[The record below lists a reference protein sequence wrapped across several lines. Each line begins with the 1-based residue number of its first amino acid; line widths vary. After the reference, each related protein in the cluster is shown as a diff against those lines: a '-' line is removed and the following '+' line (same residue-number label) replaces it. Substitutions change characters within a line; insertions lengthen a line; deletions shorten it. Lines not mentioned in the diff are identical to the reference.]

1 MTWNKRHKLLRRVF
15 STVMALV
22 LAVSLLPTYAF
33 AASVP
38 TSTTT
43 DGNAADFTGAW
54 KSAHYKPGTYT
65 VTANLAMPGQYNPIL
80 TGVTIR
86 KVPSK
91 TGIDLDNTTI
101 EVIKPDLEPYG
112 YTLDMNYAIAVKTN
126 GEVCQ
131 NWLAGENVMTLTVKL
146 GDYQKLGWSGD
157 WLRADGNYGNP
168 VVLFENVKSDDV
180 DSYRVSEDGTTASV
194 DIIPENYPST
204 NASKHMNEQVKV
216 ISIGNLGLLYI
227 VTTDPTIQSMQ
238 NLVGRTVYSI
248 GEGGPPEYTFE
259 YMLEQYHLI
268 GQVNFSFR
276 STPFEVLNLLQEE
289 PNGVAL
295 LPQPFVEVAKP
306 LVDNLNVPINIT
318 QAWNELNLSTGAE
331 SVTTVTVV
339 RKAFREQHEQAVQ
352 EYLQLAKQST
362 DYTLANV
369 EQAAAWTDTYE
380 TFMNP
385 DIAVQAIL
393 YHHRG
398 GDEAEALGL
407 PADHV

>member
-1 MTWNKRHKLLRRVF
+1 MNKRHKLLRRVF

-38 TSTTT
+38 ASTTT

-86 KVPSK
+86 KVPGK

-101 EVIKPDLEPYG
+101 EVIKLDLEPYG
-112 YTLDMNYAIAVKTN
+112 YTLD
-126 GEVCQ
+126 
-131 NWLAGENVMTLTVKL
+131 
-146 GDYQKLGWSGD
+146 
-157 WLRADGNYGNP
+157 
-168 VVLFENVKSDDV
+168 
-180 DSYRVSEDGTTASV
+180 
-194 DIIPENYPST
+194 
-204 NASKHMNEQVKV
+204 MNEQVKV

-227 VTTDPTIQSMQ
+227 VTTDPTIQPIQ
-238 NLVGRTVYSI
+238 NLAGRTVYSI

-268 GQVNFSFR
+268 GQVNFSLR

-295 LPQPFVEVAKP
+295 LPQPFVEVAKL

-369 EQAAAWTDTYE
+369 EQAAARTDTYE

-385 DIAVQAIL
+385 DIAVQAIVH
-393 YHHRG
+393 HHRG

>member
-38 TSTTT
+38 TSTTI
-43 DGNAADFTGAW
+43 DGNTTDFTGAW

-86 KVPSK
+86 KVPGK

-112 YTLDMNYAIAVKTN
+112 YTLDMN
-126 GEVCQ
+126 
-131 NWLAGENVMTLTVKL
+131 
-146 GDYQKLGWSGD
+146 
-157 WLRADGNYGNP
+157 
-168 VVLFENVKSDDV
+168 
-180 DSYRVSEDGTTASV
+180 
-194 DIIPENYPST
+194 
-204 NASKHMNEQVKV
+204 EQLKV

-227 VTTDPTIQSMQ
+227 VTTDPTIQSIQ
-238 NLVGRTVYSI
+238 NLAGRTVYSI

-268 GQVNFSFR
+268 GQVNFSLR
-276 STPFEVLNLLQEE
+276 STPFEV
-289 PNGVAL
+289 
-295 LPQPFVEVAKP
+295 
-306 LVDNLNVPINIT
+306 
-318 QAWNELNLSTGAE
+318 LNLSTGAE

-369 EQAAAWTDTYE
+369 EQA
-380 TFMNP
+380 
-385 DIAVQAIL
+385 IV
-393 YHHRG
+393 HHHWG

>member
-1 MTWNKRHKLLRRVF
+1 MNKRHKLLRRVF

-22 LAVSLLPTYAF
+22 LAVSLLPAYAF

-38 TSTTT
+38 TSTTI
-43 DGNAADFTGAW
+43 DGNTTDFTGAW
-54 KSAHYKPGTYT
+54 KSAHYKPATYT

-86 KVPSK
+86 KVPGK

-101 EVIKPDLEPYG
+101 EVIKLDLEPYG
-112 YTLDMNYAIAVKTN
+112 YTLDMNYVIVVKTN
-126 GEVCQ
+126 GE
-131 NWLAGENVMTLTVKL
+131 
-146 GDYQKLGWSGD
+146 
-157 WLRADGNYGNP
+157 
-168 VVLFENVKSDDV
+168 
-180 DSYRVSEDGTTASV
+180 
-194 DIIPENYPST
+194 
-204 NASKHMNEQVKV
+204 
-216 ISIGNLGLLYI
+216 
-227 VTTDPTIQSMQ
+227 
-238 NLVGRTVYSI
+238 
-248 GEGGPPEYTFE
+248 GGSPEYTFE

-276 STPFEVLNLLQEE
+276 STPFEVLNLLQEG

-352 EYLQLAKQST
+352 EYLLLAKQST

-369 EQAAAWTDTYE
+369 EQAAARTDTYE

-385 DIAVQAIL
+385 DIAAQAIL
-393 YHHRG
+393 HHHRG

-407 PADHV
+407 PADYV

>member
-43 DGNAADFTGAW
+43 DGNTADFTGAW

-86 KVPSK
+86 KVPGK

-101 EVIKPDLEPYG
+101 EVIKLDLEPYG
-112 YTLDMNYAIAVKTN
+112 YTLD
-126 GEVCQ
+126 
-131 NWLAGENVMTLTVKL
+131 
-146 GDYQKLGWSGD
+146 
-157 WLRADGNYGNP
+157 
-168 VVLFENVKSDDV
+168 
-180 DSYRVSEDGTTASV
+180 
-194 DIIPENYPST
+194 
-204 NASKHMNEQVKV
+204 MNEQVKV
-216 ISIGNLGLLYI
+216 ISIGNLGLLCI
-227 VTTDPTIQSMQ
+227 VTTDPTIQSIQ
-238 NLVGRTVYSI
+238 NLAGRTVYSI

-268 GQVNFSFR
+268 GQVNFYLR

-306 LVDNLNVPINIT
+306 LADNLNVPINIT

-369 EQAAAWTDTYE
+369 EQAAARTDTYE

-385 DIAVQAIL
+385 DIAVQAIVH
-393 YHHRG
+393 HHRG

>member
-1 MTWNKRHKLLRRVF
+1 MNKRHKLLRRVF

-22 LAVSLLPTYAF
+22 LAVSLLPAYAF
-33 AASVP
+33 AASVS
-38 TSTTT
+38 TSTTI
-43 DGNAADFTGAW
+43 DGNTTDFTGAW

-65 VTANLAMPGQYNPIL
+65 VTANLAMPGQYNHIL

-86 KVPSK
+86 KVPGK

-101 EVIKPDLEPYG
+101 EVIKLNLEPYG
-112 YTLDMNYAIAVKTN
+112 YTLDMNYAIVVKTN
-126 GEVCQ
+126 
-131 NWLAGENVMTLTVKL
+131 
-146 GDYQKLGWSGD
+146 
-157 WLRADGNYGNP
+157 
-168 VVLFENVKSDDV
+168 
-180 DSYRVSEDGTTASV
+180 
-194 DIIPENYPST
+194 
-204 NASKHMNEQVKV
+204 
-216 ISIGNLGLLYI
+216 
-227 VTTDPTIQSMQ
+227 
-238 NLVGRTVYSI
+238 
-248 GEGGPPEYTFE
+248 GEGGPPEYAFE

-268 GQVNFSFR
+268 GQVNSSFR

-295 LPQPFVEVAKP
+295 LPQPFVEVAKL

-318 QAWNELNLSTGAE
+318 QAWNERNLSTGAE
-331 SVTTVTVV
+331 SVTAVTVV

-369 EQAAAWTDTYE
+369 EQAAVRTDTYE

-385 DIAVQAIL
+385 DIAAQAIL
-393 YHHRG
+393 HHHRG

-407 PADHV
+407 PADYV

>member
-43 DGNAADFTGAW
+43 DGNTADFTGAW

-86 KVPSK
+86 KVPGK

-101 EVIKPDLEPYG
+101 EVIKLDLEPYG
-112 YTLDMNYAIAVKTN
+112 YTLD
-126 GEVCQ
+126 
-131 NWLAGENVMTLTVKL
+131 
-146 GDYQKLGWSGD
+146 
-157 WLRADGNYGNP
+157 
-168 VVLFENVKSDDV
+168 
-180 DSYRVSEDGTTASV
+180 
-194 DIIPENYPST
+194 
-204 NASKHMNEQVKV
+204 MNEQVKV
-216 ISIGNLGLLYI
+216 ISIGNLGLLCI
-227 VTTDPTIQSMQ
+227 VTTDPTIQSIQ
-238 NLVGRTVYSI
+238 NLAGRTVYSI

-268 GQVNFSFR
+268 GQVNFYLR

-362 DYTLANV
+362 DYKLANV
-369 EQAAAWTDTYE
+369 EQAAARTDTYE

-385 DIAVQAIL
+385 DIAVQAIVH
-393 YHHRG
+393 HHRG

>member
-1 MTWNKRHKLLRRVF
+1 MNKRHKLRRRVL

-38 TSTTT
+38 TSTTI
-43 DGNAADFTGAW
+43 DGNTTDFTGAW

-86 KVPSK
+86 KVPGK

-112 YTLDMNYAIAVKTN
+112 YTLDMN
-126 GEVCQ
+126 
-131 NWLAGENVMTLTVKL
+131 
-146 GDYQKLGWSGD
+146 
-157 WLRADGNYGNP
+157 
-168 VVLFENVKSDDV
+168 
-180 DSYRVSEDGTTASV
+180 
-194 DIIPENYPST
+194 
-204 NASKHMNEQVKV
+204 EQVKV
-216 ISIGNLGLLYI
+216 ISIGNLGLLCI
-227 VTTDPTIQSMQ
+227 VTTDPTIQSIQ
-238 NLVGRTVYSI
+238 NLAGRTVYSI

-268 GQVNFSFR
+268 GQVNFSLR

-295 LPQPFVEVAKP
+295 LPQPFVEVAKL

-385 DIAVQAIL
+385 DIAVQAIVH
-393 YHHRG
+393 HHRG

>member
-1 MTWNKRHKLLRRVF
+1 MNKRHKLLRRVF

-38 TSTTT
+38 TSTTI
-43 DGNAADFTGAW
+43 DGNTTDFTGAW

-86 KVPSK
+86 KVPGK

-101 EVIKPDLEPYG
+101 EVIKLDLEPYG
-112 YTLDMNYAIAVKTN
+112 YTLDMNYAIVVKTN

-157 WLRADGNYGNP
+157 WLCADGNYGNP
-168 VVLFENVKSDDV
+168 VVLFENAKSDDV

-216 ISIGNLGLLYI
+216 ISIGNFGLFYI
-227 VTTDPTIQSMQ
+227 VTTDPTIQSIQ
-238 NLVGRTVYSI
+238 NLAGRTVYSI

-268 GQVNFSFR
+268 GQVNFSLR
-276 STPFEVLNLLQEE
+276 STPFEVLNLMQEE

-318 QAWNELNLSTGAE
+318 QVWNELNLSTGAE

-385 DIAVQAIL
+385 DIAVQAIVH
-393 YHHRG
+393 HHRG
-398 GDEAEALGL
+398 GDEAEAPGL

>member
-1 MTWNKRHKLLRRVF
+1 MNKRHKLLRRVF

-33 AASVP
+33 SASVP

-43 DGNAADFTGAW
+43 DGNTTDFTGAW

-86 KVPSK
+86 KVPGK

-101 EVIKPDLEPYG
+101 EVIKLDLEPYG
-112 YTLDMNYAIAVKTN
+112 YTLDMNYAIVVKTN
-126 GEVCQ
+126 
-131 NWLAGENVMTLTVKL
+131 
-146 GDYQKLGWSGD
+146 
-157 WLRADGNYGNP
+157 
-168 VVLFENVKSDDV
+168 
-180 DSYRVSEDGTTASV
+180 
-194 DIIPENYPST
+194 
-204 NASKHMNEQVKV
+204 
-216 ISIGNLGLLYI
+216 
-227 VTTDPTIQSMQ
+227 
-238 NLVGRTVYSI
+238 
-248 GEGGPPEYTFE
+248 GEGGPPEYAFE
-259 YMLEQYHLI
+259 YMLEQYNLI
-268 GQVNFSFR
+268 GQVNSSFR

-295 LPQPFVEVAKP
+295 LPQPFVEVAKL

-331 SVTTVTVV
+331 SVTAVTVV

-369 EQAAAWTDTYE
+369 EQAAARTDTYE

-393 YHHRG
+393 HHHRG

>member
-1 MTWNKRHKLLRRVF
+1 MNKRHKLLRRVF

-33 AASVP
+33 AVSVP

-65 VTANLAMPGQYNPIL
+65 VTANLAMRGQYNPIL

-86 KVPSK
+86 KVPGK

-101 EVIKPDLEPYG
+101 EVIKLDLEPYG
-112 YTLDMNYAIAVKTN
+112 YTLD
-126 GEVCQ
+126 
-131 NWLAGENVMTLTVKL
+131 
-146 GDYQKLGWSGD
+146 
-157 WLRADGNYGNP
+157 
-168 VVLFENVKSDDV
+168 
-180 DSYRVSEDGTTASV
+180 
-194 DIIPENYPST
+194 
-204 NASKHMNEQVKV
+204 MNEQVKV

-227 VTTDPTIQSMQ
+227 VTTAPTIQSIQ
-238 NLVGRTVYSI
+238 NLAGRTVYSI

-268 GQVNFSFR
+268 GQVNFSLR

-295 LPQPFVEVAKP
+295 LPQPFVEAAKL

-369 EQAAAWTDTYE
+369 EQAAARTDTYE

-385 DIAVQAIL
+385 DIAVQAIVH
-393 YHHRG
+393 HHRG

>member
-1 MTWNKRHKLLRRVF
+1 MRLISRARGKART
-15 STVMALV
+15 
-22 LAVSLLPTYAF
+22 
-33 AASVP
+33 
-38 TSTTT
+38 
-43 DGNAADFTGAW
+43 
-54 KSAHYKPGTYT
+54 YKPGTYT

-80 TGVTIR
+80 TGVTLR
-86 KVPSK
+86 KVPGK

-101 EVIKPDLEPYG
+101 EVIKLDLEPYG
-112 YTLDMNYAIAVKTN
+112 YTLD
-126 GEVCQ
+126 
-131 NWLAGENVMTLTVKL
+131 
-146 GDYQKLGWSGD
+146 
-157 WLRADGNYGNP
+157 
-168 VVLFENVKSDDV
+168 
-180 DSYRVSEDGTTASV
+180 
-194 DIIPENYPST
+194 
-204 NASKHMNEQVKV
+204 MNEQVKV

-227 VTTDPTIQSMQ
+227 VTTDPTIQSIQ
-238 NLVGRTVYSI
+238 NLAGRTVYSI

-268 GQVNFSFR
+268 GQVNFSLR

-289 PNGVAL
+289 TNGVAL
-295 LPQPFVEVAKP
+295 LPQPFVEVAKL
-306 LVDNLNVPINIT
+306 LVNNLNVPINIM

-369 EQAAAWTDTYE
+369 EQAAARTDTYE

-385 DIAVQAIL
+385 DIAVQAIVH
-393 YHHRG
+393 HHRG
-398 GDEAEALGL
+398 GDEAEAPGI